1 MGSIMELQNIVE
13 TMGLRGQEA
22 LQFIREQQELART
35 LRQEEREEAEK
46 QREEAERQRQHEL
59 TLQQAAPGTG
69 QAQNGNERK
78 TPKLPKFIDGT
89 DAIDS
94 YLQRFERLAR
104 TNNWTEDTWAV
115 SLSLLLTG
123 KALDVYSRLSDEEAV
138 SYMHLKQ
145 ALLKRYNLTEEGYR
159 NKFRICKPEKDETPE
174 QFVFRMKTYLDKW
187 VEFSPSD
194 ASYAGLRNLI
204 VKEQVLDAL
213 QICMNVILRTFK
225 NYLNWPHNT

>member
-1 MGSIMELQNIVE
+1 MANLSTGGIKTMGSIMELQTIVE

-35 LRQEEREEAEK
+35 LRHEE
-46 QREEAERQRQHEL
+46 REEAERQRQHEL
-59 TLQQAAPGTG
+59 TLQQAAPGNG

-115 SLSLLLTG
+115 SLSVLLTG
-123 KALDVYSRLSDEEAV
+123 KALDVYSRLSEEEAI
-138 SYMHLKQ
+138 SYVHLKE

-159 NKFRICKPEKDETPE
+159 NKFR
-174 QFVFRMKTYLDKW
+174 
-187 VEFSPSD
+187 
-194 ASYAGLRNLI
+194 
-204 VKEQVLDAL
+204 
-213 QICMNVILRTFK
+213 
-225 NYLNWPHNT
+225 